1 VANVSRTE
9 PDSESPPDALWRFAV
24 DFYARPGVAAACL
37 ALQDRHGFD
46 VILILFACWVGASGR
61 GRLTAADLAAAVAL
75 AEPWRRAVIA
85 PLRAVRRHLKDS
97 GEAADLYQTV
107 KAAELAAE
115 HRALDRL
122 AALAPASAPA
132 TAPVADALANL
143 SLYLGAGAGP
153 EAAALRLALA
163 TPIHPGP

>member
-1 VANVSRTE
+1 MSRTE
-9 PDSESPPDALWRFAV
+9 PDSEPPPDALRRFAV

-46 VILILFACWVGASGR
+46 VILILFACWIGCSGR
-61 GRLTAADLAAAVAL
+61 GRLTAADLAAAAAL

-85 PLRAVRRHLKDS
+85 PLRVVRRHLQS
-97 GEAADLYQTV
+97 NGEAAELYQTV

-115 HRALDRL
+115 LRALDRL
-122 AALAPASAPA
+122 AALAPAPDPA

-143 SLYLGAGAGP
+143 SLYLGAAA
-153 EAAALRLALA
+153 EAAAPLRLALA
-163 TPIHPGP
+163 SPIHPDP